1 MKYISDRPAMAGSKS
16 ANPALER
23 AAANDTHHLS
33 KSGKFRPLLGLY
45 RPLAQHLWR
54 A

>member
-1 MKYISDRPAMAGSKS
+1 MKYISDGSAMAGRQGV
-16 ANPALER
+16 NPALER
-23 AAANDTHHLS
+23 AGAMIRTISPN
-33 KSGKFRPLLGLY
+33 SGKFRPLLGLY

>member
-1 MKYISDRPAMAGSKS
+1 MKYISDGSAMAGRQGV
-16 ANPALER
+16 NPALER
-23 AAANDTHHLS
+23 ATANDTNHLS
-33 KSGKFRPLLGLY
+33 ESGKFRPLFGLY